1 MSANVRVLLFVDGH
15 VAAEYAGRLEEGGGT
30 IDVMTFSSALFAP
43 RPPCVAQVSA
53 VVSPSRVRG
62 GGGAR
67 FAELASGGAHYDVAA
82 RKYVFERDG
91 VVFGCDEH
99 GLRFETR
106 PTSTES
112 GPRFVASD
120 ARWDVASKTR

>member
-1 MSANVRVLLFVDGH
+1 MSADVRVLLFVDGH
-15 VAAEYAGRLEEGGGT
+15 VAAEYAGRLEDEGGP
-30 IDVMTFSSALFAP
+30 IDVMTYSSALFAP

-53 VVSPSRVRG
+53 VVSPPRFR

-82 RKYVFERDG
+82 RKYAFRRDG
-91 VVFGCDEH
+91 VVFRCDEH

-106 PTSTES
+106 PTSADG

-120 ARWDVASKTR
+120 ARWDVASVTR